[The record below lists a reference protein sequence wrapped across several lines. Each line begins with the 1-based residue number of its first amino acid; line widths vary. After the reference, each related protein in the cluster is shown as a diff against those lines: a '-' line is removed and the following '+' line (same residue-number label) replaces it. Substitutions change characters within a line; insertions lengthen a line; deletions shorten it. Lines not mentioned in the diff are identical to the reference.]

1 LAAAP
6 FFCPEMSVRDMGR
19 ESASGVGR
27 FGVKRKRGP
36 KKPAVAGLGKAS
48 CNRGD
53 VAEMQF
59 MIQASNKGFGV
70 AKPFGHNARY
80 DVILDA
86 GRPRLLRV
94 QVKGSG
100 CWRDNGFSV
109 DTCWRTSRA
118 REPYTPEQIDFLA
131 AVYNG
136 RKAHGRQIWYVI
148 PVRALGGRL
157 NVKLYPFGS
166 KRGGHTLFEKY
177 RGAWKLLG
185 VPRGL

>member
-1 LAAAP
+1 
-6 FFCPEMSVRDMGR
+6 MGR
-19 ESASGVGR
+19 ENRVGR
-27 FGVKRKRGP
+27 AGARRGRKPR
-36 KKPAVAGLGKAS
+36 KPAVSVAGKTSGY
-48 CNRGD
+48 RGD

-70 AKPFGHNARY
+70 AKPFGNSERY

-86 GRPRLLRV
+86 GRRRLLRV

-100 CWRDNGFSV
+100 CWRDNGFSG
-109 DTCWRTSRA
+109 DTCWRTSRG
-118 REPYTPEQIDFLA
+118 REPYTAEQIDFLA

-157 NVKLYPFGS
+157 NIKLYPFGTT
-166 KRGGHTLFEKY
+166 RDRHTLFEKY
-177 RGAWKLLG
+177 RGAWGLLG
-185 VPRGL
+185 KPQARGGDTSANLGSGGVR